1 VLSDIVNA
9 GWTIGFEQN
18 RENLADKI
26 GISSAF
32 PYIAT
37 AFCTGAE
44 PLVNA
49 ASAYFAP
56 FRLFVFNAARAFP
69 RQEFA
74 AGSAIETARCY
85 VFFVSFHI
93 RFYLPC
99 KDRIFPVFFVLD
111 VHFLPIT
118 AISVAAL
125 KKSSRLFT

>member
-1 VLSDIVNA
+1 MPIVFLFVCPLSFAFHCLAAAPCHFLSIFFHAVLSDIVNA
-9 GWTIGFEQN
+9 GRTVGFEQN

-37 AFCTGAE
+37 AFCTGIVS
-44 PLVNA
+44 LVNA

-74 AGSAIETARCY
+74 ASSAIETARCY
-85 VFFVSFHI
+85 VFFVCFHI
-93 RFYLPC
+93 RF
-99 KDRIFPVFFVLD
+99 IFAV
-111 VHFLPIT
+111 
-118 AISVAAL
+118 
-125 KKSSRLFT
+125 